1 MACEDAVGGI
11 TPQAVDAG
19 SAALAGLTCGL
30 AIAVQVGPVS
40 LLLIEAAIAGGRR
53 AGVAGGMGVATADL
67 AFAAVAAAT
76 GGAAGAALA
85 SHAGTIKVLAALVLA
100 AIAIGG
106 LAGMA
111 RRTTS
116 SGEPTVNRDGARRRA
131 SRGQYKRFLGITMAN
146 PLTIASFAAVAAA
159 LSLDGPA
166 AAIAFVAGVG
176 LASAAWHAVLG
187 SAAGHAG
194 RWMSAR
200 VRTGLG
206 VGGRLAVLALAAHI
220 ALGA

>member
-1 MACEDAVGGI
+1 M
-11 TPQAVDAG
+11 DAG
-19 SAALAGLTCGL
+19 SATLAGLTCGL

-53 AGVAGGMGVATADL
+53 AGIAGGMGVATADL
-67 AFAAVAAAT
+67 TFAGVAAAT
-76 GGAAGAALA
+76 GGAAGATLA
-85 SHAGTIKVLAALVLA
+85 SHAGTIKIVASGVLA
-100 AIAIGG
+100 AIAVSG

-111 RRTTS
+111 RHRAAR
-116 SGEPTVNRDGARRRA
+116 GEPAPHRDDPRDRA
-131 SRGQYKRFLGITMAN
+131 PRAQYRRFLGITMAN

-166 AAIAFVAGVG
+166 AAGAFVAGVG

-194 RWMSAR
+194 RWMSAG
-200 VRTGLG
+200 VRNALGLVGRLG
-206 VGGRLAVLALAAHI
+206 VLAFAVHLAMST
-220 ALGA
+220 

>member
-1 MACEDAVGGI
+1 MD
-11 TPQAVDAG
+11 PS
-19 SAALAGLTCGL
+19 SATLAGLTCGL

-40 LLLIEAAIAGGRR
+40 LLLIEAAITGGRR

-67 AFAAVAAAT
+67 AFAAVAAGT

-85 SHAGTIKVLAALVLA
+85 SHEGTIKVVAALVLA
-100 AIAIGG
+100 AIAVNG

-111 RRTTS
+111 RRSPATADAGGVAD
-116 SGEPTVNRDGARRRA
+116 GERGSGARD
-131 SRGQYKRFLGITMAN
+131 QYKRFLGITMAN

-159 LSLDGPA
+159 LSLDGPGA
-166 AAIAFVAGVG
+166 AFAFVAGVG
-176 LASAAWHAVLG
+176 LASAAWHAALG

-206 VGGRLAVLALAAHI
+206 VAGRLAVLALAAHV

>member
-1 MACEDAVGGI
+1 M
-11 TPQAVDAG
+11 DAG
-19 SAALAGLTCGL
+19 SATLAGLTCGF

-67 AFAAVAAAT
+67 TFAGVAAAT

-85 SHAGTIKVLAALVLA
+85 SHAGTIKIVAAVVLA
-100 AIAIGG
+100 AIAVSG
-106 LAGMA
+106 LARMA
-111 RRTTS
+111 RHRATS
-116 SGEPTVNRDGARRRA
+116 DEPVAGDRPLGRAARA
-131 SRGQYKRFLGITMAN
+131 QYKRFLGITMAN

-176 LASAAWHAVLG
+176 LASATWHAVLG

-200 VRTGLG
+200 IRTGLG
-206 VGGRLAVLALAAHI
+206 IGGRLAVLALAAHL
-220 ALGA
+220 AMGA

>member
-1 MACEDAVGGI
+1 MDAS
-11 TPQAVDAG
+11 
-19 SAALAGLTCGL
+19 SATLAGLTCGL

-67 AFAAVAAAT
+67 TFAAVAAAT

-85 SHAGTIKVLAALVLA
+85 SHAGTIKIAAALVLA
-100 AIAIGG
+100 AIAISG

-111 RRTTS
+111 RRTRS
-116 SGEPTVNRDGARRRA
+116 DGEPGADRNGAYA

-166 AAIAFVAGVG
+166 AAVGFVVGVG
-176 LASAAWHAVLG
+176 LASATWHAVLG

-194 RWMSAR
+194 RWMSTR
-200 VRTGLG
+200 GRTALGLVGRLG
-206 VGGRLAVLALAAHI
+206 VLVFAAHLALSA
-220 ALGA
+220 